1 MTVILL
7 RHGRSTSNTAHTL
20 AGRTEGVDLDEKGRE
35 QAQAIVERLTGL
47 PIRAIVRSPLL
58 RCRRTVEPL
67 AAALGLDPVVDE
79 RISEVDYGSWT
90 GSKIG
95 DLVKEPLWA
104 VVQQQPSAA
113 VFPGGEGLAHVQS
126 RAVAAVREH
135 DRRLA
140 ELHKGDVL
148 WLACTHGDVIKAVV
162 ADALGTHLD
171 SFQRITADH
180 YVFSGDG
187 EHGNPERE
195 ALEMLFKARGPQP
208 FTIHLTYE
216 IDHIDGL
223 RKADW
228 DKEQTKEKDRKA
240 AGGKKEPRA
249 DWWPPKQSLTAFF
262 TPGRLAAGQ
271 QIRVVGKSA
280 PHVIDLLDPLGF

>member
-20 AGRTEGVDLDEKGRE
+20 AGRTDGVDLDDKGRE
-35 QAQAIVERLTGL
+35 QAQGVVERLAGL

-58 RCRRTVEPL
+58 RCKRTVEPL
-67 AAALGLDPVVDE
+67 AAALGLDPTVDE

-90 GSKIG
+90 GRKIG

-113 VFPGGEGLAHVQS
+113 VFPGGEGLAHVQA

-140 ELHKGDVL
+140 ELHEADVL
-148 WLACTHGDVIKAVV
+148 WVACTHGDVIKAVV

-171 SFQRITADH
+171 SFQRITADPASMSVIRYTALRPFVIH
-180 YVFSGDG
+180 VNHTGDALTAGLLAKPPKADG
-187 EHGNPERE
+187 EADKKDGEVPPED
-195 ALEMLFKARGPQP
+195 A
-208 FTIHLTYE
+208 
-216 IDHIDGL
+216 
-223 RKADW
+223 
-228 DKEQTKEKDRKA
+228 
-240 AGGKKEPRA
+240 
-249 DWWPPKQSLTAFF
+249 
-262 TPGRLAAGQ
+262 
-271 QIRVVGKSA
+271 VVGGST
-280 PHVIDLLDPLGF
+280 G